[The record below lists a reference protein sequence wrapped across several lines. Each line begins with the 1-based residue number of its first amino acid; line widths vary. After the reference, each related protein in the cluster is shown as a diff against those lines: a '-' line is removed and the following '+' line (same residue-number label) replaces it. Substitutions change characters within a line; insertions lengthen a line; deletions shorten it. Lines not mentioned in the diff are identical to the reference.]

1 MSLHDCSVHT
11 AWDSLMCSSPKAH
24 KAAKRFNWRLCS
36 FCQSMTA
43 KHAMYVLYRKF
54 INTRIYA
61 TNKCLQRNEG
71 MTGVHSRAPYE
82 RKQAVKAEAK
92 HQKKTPHSRQW
103 FQHTCLQVDCNL
115 DHRTALGF
123 GEALSCCATS
133 HLKATCPAWD
143 QTPSLPLRIVAP
155 HRTQEVPMNPSLPTS
170 ACLPPMNPS
179 QKKRNLSNSWE
190 EDSIS
195 KERMRNGAMWSF
207 SSSSNAGQTPYDPTE
222 PTCVGD
228 WVLPAASSLN
238 STCQP
243 PAGTGSHSHD
253 LFSIQSLAAFGIT
266 KSPWPQ

>member
-1 MSLHDCSVHT
+1 MPEAQQHLFLRVKGIHDRSCEEKDVRSFNIQIAGFTLNGGLRCRYTIAASTLHEIASCARPQKHT
-11 AWDSLMCSSPKAH
+11 RQQKDSTE
-24 KAAKRFNWRLCS
+24 RLCS

-71 MTGVHSRAPYE
+71 MTGVHSRAPYA

-133 HLKATCPAWD
+133 HLKATCPA
-143 QTPSLPLRIVAP
+143 
-155 HRTQEVPMNPSLPTS
+155 
-170 ACLPPMNPS
+170 
-179 QKKRNLSNSWE
+179 
-190 EDSIS
+190 
-195 KERMRNGAMWSF
+195 
-207 SSSSNAGQTPYDPTE
+207 
-222 PTCVGD
+222 
-228 WVLPAASSLN
+228 
-238 STCQP
+238 
-243 PAGTGSHSHD
+243 
-253 LFSIQSLAAFGIT
+253 
-266 KSPWPQ
+266 